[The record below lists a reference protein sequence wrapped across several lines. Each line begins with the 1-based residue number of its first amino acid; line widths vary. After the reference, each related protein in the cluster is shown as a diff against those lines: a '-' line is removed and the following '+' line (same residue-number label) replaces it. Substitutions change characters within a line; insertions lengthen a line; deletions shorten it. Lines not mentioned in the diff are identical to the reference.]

1 MQQGQATDKYGIST
15 IPGWTL
21 VYRPPPPWG
30 LTGSKRCTLYKEWDP
45 LSPEAALG
53 QNDTIHYIETG

>member
-21 VYRPPPPWG
+21 VYRPPPPG
-30 LTGSKRCTLYKEWDP
+30 AS
-45 LSPEAALG
+45 LG
-53 QNDTIHYIETG
+53 QNDVHYIESGTPWALGPHWVKMMYII